1 MLIGNFDYEGLVEV
15 VEEGFLAS
23 DRLEENIAFY
33 GPNSHYY
40 GNGENTLDIHAMYS
54 VMGNAHIYYAV
65 SSPYLSPLMSYLM
78 IYLLPHPTAP
88 PPFLSSSYGYS
99 GEFLELESSSIFIPS
114 VTICSFLRHLDSVSI
129 AVHNISRPLRLLSCA
144 HRAARHAVRPRAKAR
159 RQHRPRRGRRQPLR
173 MVELPAQT

>member
-23 DRLEENIAFY
+23 DRLDENTAFY
-33 GPNSHYY
+33 GPTTTHY

-65 SSPYLSPLMSYLM
+65 SSPYLSPLMGYLM

-99 GEFLELESSSIFIPS
+99 GELLELDFHHI
-114 VTICSFLRHLDSVSI
+114 
-129 AVHNISRPLRLLSCA
+129 HNIYSILVASP
-144 HRAARHAVRPRAKAR
+144 
-159 RQHRPRRGRRQPLR
+159 
-173 MVELPAQT
+173 